1 MNPVAVILV
10 VIGGYLFGSISLAR
24 LITRRIAPDSD
35 LEQVQVQDFASGG
48 TRSLSTYGATTASIA
63 FGPRVGGAIAM
74 LDILKGFIL
83 ALGLSLLFPGS
94 LLYLYA
100 GLAIVAGHIWPVF
113 YRFKGGGGLSPALG
127 VLLAVDPV
135 GLLVCVVIAFI
146 VGIFLVREIFV
157 AVMGGTWLFVLWI
170 GLRTGDW
177 QVIALCL
184 LLNVMMG
191 LAVVPDIRAHLAS
204 QKAGNADLS
213 MSMDTI
219 PMGRMMKKM
228 MERMGVPLRGRSK

>member
-1 MNPVAVILV
+1 MSPVSVILAL
-10 VIGGYLFGSISLAR
+10 IGGYLLGSISLAR
-24 LITRRIAPDSD
+24 LITRRIDADAD
-35 LEQVQVQDFASGG
+35 LEQVQVTDLASGG

-63 FGPRVGGAIAM
+63 YGPRVGGAIAM
-74 LDILKGFIL
+74 LDILKGFIP
-83 ALGLSLLFPGS
+83 ALGLQVAFPGT

-100 GLAIVAGHIWPVF
+100 GIGIVAGHIWPIF

-127 VLLAVDPV
+127 VLLAVDPI
-135 GLLVCVVIAFI
+135 GLLICVLVAFV

-157 AVMGGTWLFVLWI
+157 AVMGGTWFFVLWI

-184 LLNVMMG
+184 LLNILMG

-228 MERMGVPLRGRSK
+228 MERMGVPLRGKSK